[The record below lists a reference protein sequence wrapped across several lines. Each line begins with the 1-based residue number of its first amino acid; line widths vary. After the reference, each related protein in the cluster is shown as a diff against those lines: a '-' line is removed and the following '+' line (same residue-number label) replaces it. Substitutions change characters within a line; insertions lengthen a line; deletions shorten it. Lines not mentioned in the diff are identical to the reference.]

1 MKFYFSVDMDELNL
15 FLRACKKDVF
25 NNIIK
30 EVHIE
35 PSSDKGERGKEFY
48 VIITLKGMKNDFL
61 QPEEIFEKQMLF
73 LSGLEIGQQ
82 FPKKDMNDFLE
93 PEEIR
98 EKQMLFLSGL
108 EIGQQIAKPI
118 K

>member
-1 MKFYFSVDMDELNL
+1 MKFYFSVTMDELNS

-25 NNIIK
+25 NNIIE
-30 EVHIE
+30 EVYIE
-35 PSSDKGERGKEFY
+35 PSRDKGERGKEFY
-48 VIITLKGMKNDFL
+48 VIITLKGMK
-61 QPEEIFEKQMLF
+61 Q
-73 LSGLEIGQQ
+73 
-82 FPKKDMNDFLE
+82 NDFLE
-93 PEEIR
+93 PEEIF